1 MANDPKLEIPPEL
14 RAIAEKGV
22 DQART
27 AVDGLL
33 TAAHKAFDDA
43 GSKLD
48 AAHESARDLGR
59 TSLDFA
65 EANIAAS
72 FDFAARL
79 AKAQTMG
86 EWTRLQ
92 SEFMTDQAQR
102 LTEQAK
108 TLGKA
113 SPLTSSFGLGTIKP
127 PGSGK
132 R

>member
-14 RAIAEKGV
+14 RSIAEKGV
-22 DQART
+22 DQARA

-33 TAAHKAFDDA
+33 TAAHKAFDEA
-43 GSKLD
+43 GTKLD

-59 TSLDFA
+59 TSVDFA

-79 AKAQTMG
+79 AKAQTIG

-102 LTEQAK
+102 LAEQAK

-113 SPLTSSFGLGTIKP
+113 SPLSSFDFGNLKP

>member
-22 DQART
+22 DQAR
-27 AVDGLL
+27 AAIDGLL

-43 GSKLD
+43 GAKLD

-59 TSLDFA
+59 TSVDFA

-79 AKAQTMG
+79 AKAQTIG

-102 LTEQAK
+102 LSEQAK

-113 SPLTSSFGLGTIKP
+113 SPLASSFDFGNLKP
-127 PGSGK
+127 PGTGK